1 MIRRCPYSFRF
12 FKFFDYSLLRDIRYI
27 KRSGRSKTSDTY
39 NDVIIMIDTETSK
52 ETPKTVCKNYV
63 VAWTLSMRA
72 YGQNLVTLYGTRPS
86 ELVTCINNIIM
97 NMRGDNTIIFVH
109 NLSYDWVFLRK
120 FFMQAW
126 GTPEHQLN
134 TKPHYPIFI
143 TFANGV
149 MLRDSLILAQ
159 RSLDKWA
166 KDLNVEHQKAVGA
179 WVYDEI
185 RQQGNRFTPDEKTYI
200 EHDTLAGVECID
212 KTMHVLNKKIYSL
225 PYTATGIP
233 REEVR
238 KRAKSNRGLD
248 LFKKCVCDYDTQKF
262 MEDVFHGGYTH
273 NNRHYCERVV
283 RGNVDAY
290 DEASAYPYVMCA
302 YKFPMSKFYDTDPAS
317 PEWILNNAIKYAY
330 IFTLIL
336 IKPRLKN
343 DRISM
348 PALQKSK
355 GIKMINAVDDNGR
368 ILCAE
373 YFEIRLNEIDLGVIM
388 QQYDYDKAICID
400 VKYAIKDYL
409 PRWFTDYVYQ
419 CFVDKTQLK
428 GGDPVQ
434 YSIAKAK
441 LNSLYGMCVQRPVK
455 LIIEENYQTGDYS
468 IDSKNIRFKTGK
480 DKLKPV
486 GFIKKRHTGYKRRR
500 FNAETELYKK
510 YVNSYNSVLP
520 YQWGV
525 WVTSLAFANLFEI
538 GSYAGTWI
546 YSDTDS
552 CYGVEWDKEG
562 IAAYNERCKLWLCE
576 RGYGAVEHNGRE
588 YWLGVCE
595 LDGQYKEFVSVG
607 AKRYAVRKREVKF
620 KIKNRFIKTA
630 ECRKHNKKLHP
641 LRDLRSTLKITVAGV
656 PKSGV
661 LCLNNDIRKFKKDL
675 IFDGETTGKMQH
687 TYFYEDDIY
696 IDQNGNERGD
706 SIDLSPTTYILD
718 SVSSPDWEKI
728 WEEEI
733 SIQVYD
739 ERSIK

>member
-1 MIRRCPYSFRF
+1 MNEKTVEYRRNRDRLIRRCPYSFRF
-12 FKFFDYSLLRDIRYI
+12 YKFFDYTLLRDIRYI
-27 KRSGRSKTSDTY
+27 MRSGRAKTRDTY
-39 NDVIIMIDTETSK
+39 NDCIIMLDTETSK
-52 ETPKTVCKNYV
+52 ERPGEVCKNYV
-63 VAWTLSMRA
+63 VAWTLSIRA
-72 YGQNLVTLYGTRPS
+72 YEQNLVTLYGTRPS
-86 ELVTCINNIIM
+86 EIVTCINNLIM

-120 FFMQAW
+120 FFMKEW

-166 KDLNVEHQKAVGA
+166 KDLNVEHQKAVGS

-212 KTMHVLNKKIYSL
+212 KTLHVLNKRIYSL

-238 KRAKSNRGLD
+238 KRAGKNRGRD
-248 LFKKCVCDYDTQKF
+248 LFKKIVPDYDIQQF
-262 MEDVFHGGYTH
+262 LEYVFHGGYTH
-273 NNRHYCERVV
+273 NNRHYCERVI
-283 RGNVDAY
+283 REPVDAY

-302 YKFPMSKFYDTDPAS
+302 YKFPMSKFYDTDPAK
-317 PEWILNNAIKYAY
+317 PEWILNNSEDYAY

-336 IKPRLKN
+336 IKPKLKS
-343 DRISM
+343 DDISM

-355 GIKMINAVDDNGR
+355 ALKMINPIEDNGR

-373 YFEIRLNEIDLGVIM
+373 YVEIRLNEIDLSVIM
-388 QQYDYDKAICID
+388 QQYKYEKAICID
-400 VKYAIKDYL
+400 VKYAHKDYL

-455 LIIEENYQTGDYS
+455 LVIEENYLTGDYS
-468 IDSKNIRFKTGK
+468 IADEQNEREIYQQYVDSPR
-480 DKLKPV
+480 
-486 GFIKKRHTGYKRRR
+486 
-500 FNAETELYKK
+500 
-510 YVNSYNSVLP
+510 SVLP

-525 WVTSLAFANLFEI
+525 WVTSYAFANLFKI
-538 GSYAGTWI
+538 GSYAGIWI

-552 CYGVEWDKEG
+552 CYGMEWDKDG
-562 IAAYNERCKLWLCE
+562 LAAYNESCKARLRE

-588 YWLGVCE
+588 YWLGICE
-595 LDGQYKEFVSVG
+595 LDGQYKEFISVG
-607 AKRYAVRKREVKF
+607 AKRYAVRMLNDV
-620 KIKNRFIKTA
+620 
-630 ECRKHNKKLHP
+630 
-641 LRDLRSTLKITVAGV
+641 LKITVAGV

-661 LCLNNDIRKFKKDL
+661 LCLKNDIRNFRAGL
-675 IFDGETTGKMQH
+675 VFDGETTGKMQH

-706 SIDLSPTTYILD
+706 SIDLSPTTYVLD
-718 SVSSPDWEKI
+718 SVSSPKDWDKI
-728 WEEEI
+728 FEEEI
-733 SIQVYD
+733 EIQVY
-739 ERSIK
+739 E

>member
-12 FKFFDYSLLRDIRYI
+12 YKFFDYTLLRDIRYI
-27 KRSGRSKTSDTY
+27 MRSGRAKTRDTW
-39 NDVIIMIDTETSK
+39 NDCIIMLDTETSK
-52 ETPKTVCKNYV
+52 ERPGEVCKNYV
-63 VAWTLSMRA
+63 VAWTLSIRA

-86 ELVTCINNIIM
+86 EIVTCINSIIL
-97 NMRGDNTIIFVH
+97 NMRGDNTIIYVH

-120 FFMQAW
+120 FFMQEW

-134 TKPHYPIFI
+134 TKSHYPIFI

-212 KTMHVLNKKIYSL
+212 KTMHVLNKRIYSM

-238 KRAKSNRGLD
+238 KRAGKSRGRD
-248 LFKKCVCDYDTQKF
+248 LFKKIVPDYDTQKF
-262 MEDVFHGGYTH
+262 LEDVFHGGYTH
-273 NNRHYCERVV
+273 NNRHYCERVIRDPV
-283 RGNVDAY
+283 EAY
-290 DEASAYPYVMCA
+290 DEASAYPYVMCG
-302 YKFPMSKFYDTDPAS
+302 YKFPMERFTPTAPCS
-317 PEWILNNAIKYAY
+317 PDFILNNSDYAY
-330 IFTLIL
+330 IFTLLL
-336 IKPRLKN
+336 IKPKLKSDN
-343 DRISM
+343 IPM
-348 PALQKSK
+348 PALQRSK
-355 GIKMINAVDDNGR
+355 AIKTINVVEDNGR

-373 YFEIRLNEIDLGVIM
+373 YVEIRLNEVDLSVIM
-388 QQYDYDKAICID
+388 QQYDFEKALCVD
-400 VKYAIKDYL
+400 VKFAYKDYL

-455 LIIEENYQTGDYS
+455 IMIEENYQTGEYE
-468 IDSKNIRFKTGK
+468 T
-480 DKLKPV
+480 
-486 GFIKKRHTGYKRRR
+486 
-500 FNAETELYKK
+500 AEDQDERELYQQ
-510 YVNSYNSVLP
+510 YVDSPRSVLP

-525 WVTSLAFANLFEI
+525 WVTSYAFANLFTI
-538 GSYAGTWI
+538 GSFAGIWI

-552 CYGVEWDKEG
+552 CYGMEWDKDG
-562 IAAYNERCKLWLCE
+562 LAAYNESCKARLRE
-576 RGYGAVEHNGRE
+576 RGYGAVMHNGRE
-588 YWLGVCE
+588 YWLGICE
-595 LDGQYKEFVSVG
+595 LDGQYKEFISVG
-607 AKRYAVRKREVKF
+607 AKRYAVRMLNDV
-620 KIKNRFIKTA
+620 
-630 ECRKHNKKLHP
+630 
-641 LRDLRSTLKITVAGV
+641 LKITVAGV

-661 LCLNNDIRKFKKDL
+661 LCLKNDIRNFRKGL

-687 TYFYEDDIY
+687 TYFYENDIY
-696 IDQNGNERGD
+696 TDRNGNERGD
-706 SIDLSPTTYILD
+706 SIDLSPTTYVLD
-718 SVSSPDWEKI
+718 SVSSPKDWDKI
-728 WEEEI
+728 FEEEI
-733 SIQVYD
+733 EIQVYD
-739 ERSIK
+739 DKIL

>member
-1 MIRRCPYSFRF
+1 MNEKTVEYRRNRDRLIRRCPYSFRF
-12 FKFFDYSLLRDIRYI
+12 YKFFDYSLLRDIRYI
-27 KRSGRSKTSDTY
+27 MRSGRAKTQDTY
-39 NDVIIMIDTETSK
+39 NDCIIMLDTETSK
-52 ETPKTVCKNYV
+52 ERPGEVCKNYV
-63 VAWTLSMRA
+63 VAWTLSIRA

-86 ELVTCINNIIM
+86 EIVTCINSIIL

-120 FFMQAW
+120 FFMKEW

-212 KTMHVLNKKIYSL
+212 KTLHVLNKRIYSL

-238 KRAKSNRGLD
+238 KRAGKNRGRD
-248 LFKKCVCDYDTQKF
+248 LFKKIVPDYDTQKF
-262 MEDVFHGGYTH
+262 LEDVFHGGYTH
-273 NNRHYCERVV
+273 NNRHYCERVI
-283 RGNVDAY
+283 REPIDAY
-290 DEASAYPYVMCA
+290 DEASAYPYCMCA
-302 YKFPMSKFYDTDPAS
+302 YKFPMSAFYNTEPAS
-317 PEWILNNAIKYAY
+317 PEWILANADDYAY
-330 IFTLIL
+330 IFTLIMTGV
-336 IKPRLKN
+336 KLKS
-343 DRISM
+343 DSISM

-355 GIKMINAVDDNGR
+355 MLTMVNPVDDNGR

-373 YFEIRLNEIDLGVIM
+373 YIEIRLNEVDLSVIM
-388 QQYDYDKAICID
+388 QQYDFKKAVCID
-400 VKYAIKDYL
+400 VKYASKDYL

-455 LIIEENYQTGDYS
+455 LVIEENYMTGDY
-468 IDSKNIRFKTGK
+468 
-480 DKLKPV
+480 KP
-486 GFIKKRHTGYKRRR
+486 
-500 FNAETELYKK
+500 AENQNERELYQHYLDSPK
-510 YVNSYNSVLP
+510 SVLP

-525 WVTSLAFANLFEI
+525 WVTSYAFANLFTI
-538 GSYAGTWI
+538 GSFAGIWI

-552 CYGVEWDKEG
+552 CYGMEWDKDG
-562 IAAYNERCKLWLCE
+562 LAAYNENCKARLRE
-576 RGYGAVEHNGRE
+576 RGYGAVMHNGRE
-588 YWLGVCE
+588 YWLGICE

-607 AKRYAVRKREVKF
+607 AKRYAVRMLNDV
-620 KIKNRFIKTA
+620 
-630 ECRKHNKKLHP
+630 
-641 LRDLRSTLKITVAGV
+641 LKITVAGV

-661 LCLNNDIRKFKKDL
+661 LCLKNDIRNFRKDL

-706 SIDLSPTTYILD
+706 SIDLSPTTYVLD
-718 SVSSPDWEKI
+718 SVSTPDWEKI

-733 SIQVYD
+733 YIQVYD
-739 ERSIK
+739 EKA

>member
-12 FKFFDYSLLRDIRYI
+12 YKFFDYTLLRDIRYI
-27 KRSGRSKTSDTY
+27 MRSGHAKTRDTW
-39 NDVIIMIDTETSK
+39 NDVIIMIDAETSK

-72 YGQNLVTLYGTRPS
+72 YDQNLVTLYGTRPS
-86 ELVTCINNIIM
+86 ELITCMNQIIM
-97 NMRGDNTIIFVH
+97 NLRGDNTIFFVH

-120 FFMQAW
+120 FFMKAW
-126 GTPEHQLN
+126 GMPEHQLN

-212 KTMHVLNKKIYSL
+212 KTMHVLNKRIYSL

-238 KRAKSNRGLD
+238 KRAGKNRGRD
-248 LFKKCVCDYDTQKF
+248 LFKKIVPDYDTQKF
-262 MEDVFHGGYTH
+262 LEDVFHGGYTH
-273 NNRHYCERVV
+273 NNRHYCERVI
-283 RGNVDAY
+283 REPVDAY

-302 YKFPMSKFYDTDPAS
+302 YKFPMSKFYDTDPAK
-317 PEWILNNAIKYAY
+317 PEWILNNSDDYAY

-336 IKPRLKN
+336 IKPKLKSDN
-343 DRISM
+343 ISM

-355 GIKMINAVDDNGR
+355 AIKMINPIEDNGR

-373 YFEIRLNEIDLGVIM
+373 YVEIRLNEVDLSVIM
-388 QQYDYDKAICID
+388 QQYKYENAVCTD
-400 VKYAIKDYL
+400 VKYARKDYL

-455 LIIEENYQTGDYS
+455 LVIEENYLTGDYR
-468 IDSKNIRFKTGK
+468 IADEQNEPEIYQQYVDSPR
-480 DKLKPV
+480 
-486 GFIKKRHTGYKRRR
+486 
-500 FNAETELYKK
+500 
-510 YVNSYNSVLP
+510 SVLP

-525 WVTSLAFANLFEI
+525 WVTSYAFANLFTI
-538 GSYAGTWI
+538 GSYAGIWI

-552 CYGVEWDKEG
+552 CYGMEWDKDG
-562 IAAYNERCKLWLCE
+562 LAAYNESCKARLRE

-588 YWLGVCE
+588 YWLGICE
-595 LDGQYKEFVSVG
+595 LDGQYKEFISVG
-607 AKRYAVRKREVKF
+607 AKRYAVRMLND
-620 KIKNRFIKTA
+620 I
-630 ECRKHNKKLHP
+630 
-641 LRDLRSTLKITVAGV
+641 LKITVAGV

-661 LCLNNDIRKFKKDL
+661 LCLKNDIRNFRKGL

-696 IDQNGNERGD
+696 TDLNGNERGD
-706 SIDLSPTTYILD
+706 SIDLSPTTYVLD
-718 SVSSPDWEKI
+718 SVSSPDWERI
-728 WEEEI
+728 FEEEI
-733 SIQVYD
+733 EIQVYD
-739 ERSIK
+739 

>member
-12 FKFFDYSLLRDIRYI
+12 YKFFDYTLLRDIRYI
-27 KRSGRSKTSDTY
+27 MRSGRAKTRDTY
-39 NDVIIMIDTETSK
+39 NDCIIMLDTETSK
-52 ETPKTVCKNYV
+52 ERPGEVCKNYV
-63 VAWTLSMRA
+63 VAWTLSIRA

-86 ELVTCINNIIM
+86 EIVTCINNLIM

-120 FFMQAW
+120 FFMKEW

-212 KTMHVLNKKIYSL
+212 KTLQVLNKRIYSL

-238 KRAKSNRGLD
+238 KRAGKNRGRD
-248 LFKKCVCDYDTQKF
+248 LFKKIAPDYDTQQF
-262 MEDVFHGGYTH
+262 LEDVFHGGYTH
-273 NNRHYCERVV
+273 NNRHYCERVI
-283 RGNVDAY
+283 REPVDAY

-302 YKFPMSKFYDTDPAS
+302 YKFPMSKFYDTDPAK
-317 PEWILNNAIKYAY
+317 PEWILNNSEDYAY

-336 IKPRLKN
+336 IKPKLKSDN
-343 DRISM
+343 ISM

-355 GIKMINAVDDNGR
+355 AIKMINPIEDNGR

-373 YFEIRLNEIDLGVIM
+373 YVEIRMNEVDLSVIM
-388 QQYDYDKAICID
+388 QQYKYENAVCTD
-400 VKYAIKDYL
+400 VKYACKDYL

-455 LIIEENYQTGDYS
+455 LVIEENYLTGDYS
-468 IDSKNIRFKTGK
+468 IADEQNEREIYQQYVDSPR
-480 DKLKPV
+480 
-486 GFIKKRHTGYKRRR
+486 
-500 FNAETELYKK
+500 
-510 YVNSYNSVLP
+510 SVLP

-525 WVTSLAFANLFEI
+525 WVTSYAFANLFTI
-538 GSYAGTWI
+538 GSFAGIWI

-552 CYGVEWDKEG
+552 CYGMEWDKDG
-562 IAAYNERCKLWLCE
+562 LAAYNESCKARLRE
-576 RGYGAVEHNGRE
+576 RGYGAVMHNGRE
-588 YWLGVCE
+588 YWLGICE
-595 LDGQYKEFVSVG
+595 LDGQYKEFISVG
-607 AKRYAVRKREVKF
+607 AKRYAVRMLNDV
-620 KIKNRFIKTA
+620 
-630 ECRKHNKKLHP
+630 
-641 LRDLRSTLKITVAGV
+641 LKITVAGV

-661 LCLNNDIRKFKKDL
+661 LCLKNDIRNFRAGL
-675 IFDGETTGKMQH
+675 IFDGETTGKIQH

-706 SIDLSPTTYILD
+706 SIDLSPTTYVLD
-718 SVSSPDWEKI
+718 SVSSPKDWDKI
-728 WEEEI
+728 FEEEI
-733 SIQVYD
+733 EIQVYD
-739 ERSIK
+739 DKIL